1 MPNLKGGKKY
11 KSSKHQDQKV
21 EMHEIDKTQG
31 QDVARVLK
39 PLGNCNM
46 LLLCNDG
53 VQRLGHIRRAIKKG
67 TRIVTGDIVLYSARA
82 ENLGSTKETNSKLEK
97 TDILA
102 KYASELHSKLK
113 KQDGIN
119 PRLFESMEHLQKNGL
134 ELEEG
139 GFEFDAEAS
148 DADDG
153 SSTDSQERAADKT
166 AKEKKRSAA
175 RDAKN
180 AQVGD
185 DGDIDIDAI

>member
-11 KSSKHQDQKV
+11 KSSKHQDDKA
-21 EMHEIDKTQG
+21 EMHEIDKEQG
-31 QDVARVLK
+31 QDIARVLR

-53 VQRLGHIRRAIKKG
+53 TQRLGHIRRAIKKG
-67 TRIVTGDIVLYSARA
+67 TRILTGDIVLYSVRS
-82 ENLGSTKETNSKLEK
+82 ENLGSNTECKSKLEK

-102 KYASELHSKLK
+102 KYAPELYSKLK
-113 KQDGIN
+113 KVDGVN
-119 PRLFESMEHLQKNGL
+119 AQLFEAIDQLQRNGL
-134 ELEEG
+134 QIEEG

-148 DADDG
+148 DGEDG
-153 SSTDSQERAADKT
+153 SSTNSEEREASKA

-175 RDAKN
+175 RDAK
-180 AQVGD
+180 ATLVGD